1 MVAWIAAMRA
11 VSSISPPMPLCEDGN
26 LGFASISR
34 RNWETP
40 HSQRVGNRI
49 APQRLSPE
57 EGPAQVRPA
66 RSVWLLASV
75 VLFAGLS
82 LFASKA
88 AFGAAQQSGARPS
101 ETDLDR
107 VEALLGRGRLDEA
120 ISLLENLQRKRPEPS
135 GIDAKLGKAY
145 YKKRSF

>member
-1 MVAWIAAMRA
+1 MPA
-11 VSSISPPMPLCEDGN
+11 VSLVWRPTRLCDDGS

-57 EGPAQVRPA
+57 DPAQVRPA
-66 RSVWLLASV
+66 RSVWLLASI

-88 AFGAAQQSGARPS
+88 AFGGAQQSGARPS